1 MENPIAIF
9 APTETWQS
17 DNVSTIFIFQSDI
30 SKELSWTDSMYCA
43 ANDEQK

>member
-1 MENPIAIF
+1 MENAIVIF
-9 APTETWQS
+9 TPTETWQS